1 LTVLSCGLLVA
12 SYWLF
17 GLSLSMH
24 CNNLT
29 ISDFLMKIKLLP
41 DLIFLLMPA
50 LLLTGCIKE
59 DYDVT
64 DPEKEVFNFVVTDSQ
79 REYINASRG
88 EQYEVTDP
96 IPELHFAGSTYTIDR
111 FEIRGDNT
119 LNFTRKGFGMNM
131 NRKIT
136 LLNPHEQIERKYEE
150 FKLLAMV
157 YDYTYIENSTA
168 VGLFKEVDLWPV
180 YSFFTEVRLNDHTQ
194 GLYHFIEDPVEYFI
208 EQKNASFVV
217 RRGYD
222 HVVKAYSINPVNQ
235 KNTDEY
241 INRLDKI
248 YSNLPRYS
256 GRQMY
261 DTLSAYI
268 DLEQYFTKLSIDMLV
283 KNGDYSDEVFFY
295 SKIKDDREVLGVF
308 PWDYD
313 DIFADQPHEIGR
325 DWAPGTIF
333 GHREYWSMD
342 DIIADVGSK
351 LLYSI
356 EDDLDYKIA
365 KDSFL
370 YQEYLKT
377 LRSVIEK
384 IDLAAIDKVFDYTFN
399 HIGPFYANDSIVAQ
413 SRYDVDEISY
423 NLFITNLAEKRQMLK
438 DRRNWI
444 LQELDKQQN
453 R

>member
-1 LTVLSCGLLVA
+1 
-12 SYWLF
+12 
-17 GLSLSMH
+17 
-24 CNNLT
+24 
-29 ISDFLMKIKLLP
+29 MKIKLPYYNFALV
-41 DLIFLLMPA
+41 LLVMFLQ
-50 LLLTGCIKE
+50 GCHKE
-59 DYDVT
+59 NYDT
-64 DPEKEVFNFVVTDSQ
+64 IDPEKEVFNFIVTEPQ
-79 REYINASRG
+79 RQYINASRG
-88 EQYEVTDP
+88 EQYEITDP
-96 IPELHFAGSTYTIDR
+96 LPELQFAGNVYTIDR

-119 LNFTRKGFGMNM
+119 LNFTRKGFGVNM
-131 NRKIT
+131 DKKIT
-136 LLNPHEQIERKYEE
+136 LINPEEQTERKYEE

-180 YSFFTEVRLNDHTQ
+180 YSFFTEVRLNNHTQ
-194 GLYHFIEDPVEYFI
+194 GLYHFIEDPFEYFI

-222 HVVKAYSINPVNQ
+222 HVIKASSVSPDNMP
-235 KNTDEY
+235 DMEGY
-241 INRLDKI
+241 ITRFRRI
-248 YSNLPRYS
+248 YSNLPLYS

-261 DTLSAYI
+261 DTLSSYI
-268 DLEQYFTKLSIDMLV
+268 DLEQYFTKLSIDMLI
-283 KNGDYSDEVFFY
+283 KNGDYTDESIFY
-295 SKIKDDREVLGVF
+295 TKTKNGEEVLGVF

-313 DIFADQPHEIGR
+313 DIFSDQPHEIGNP
-325 DWAPGTIF
+325 WAPGTVF
-333 GHREYWSMD
+333 GKREYNSID

-365 KDSFL
+365 RDSFL

-384 IDLAAIDKVFDYTFN
+384 IDLAVIDKIFDYTN
-399 HIGPFYANDSIVAQ
+399 EHIGAFYDNDSLIEQ
-413 SRYDVDEISY
+413 SKYDVDETNYS
-423 NLFITNLAEKRQMLK
+423 LFVSNLADKRQMLK

-444 LQELDKQQN
+444 LGELDKQKN

>member
-1 LTVLSCGLLVA
+1 
-12 SYWLF
+12 
-17 GLSLSMH
+17 
-24 CNNLT
+24 
-29 ISDFLMKIKLLP
+29 MKIKLPYYNFALV
-41 DLIFLLMPA
+41 LLVMFLQ
-50 LLLTGCIKE
+50 GCHKE
-59 DYDVT
+59 NYDT
-64 DPEKEVFNFVVTDSQ
+64 IDPEKEVFNFIVTEPQ
-79 REYINASRG
+79 RQYINASRG
-88 EQYEVTDP
+88 EQYEIVDP
-96 IPELHFAGSTYTIDR
+96 LPELQFAGNVYTIDR

-119 LNFTRKGFGMNM
+119 LNFTRKGFGVNM
-131 NRKIT
+131 DKKIT
-136 LLNPHEQIERKYEE
+136 LINPEEQTERKYEE

-180 YSFFTEVRLNDHTQ
+180 YSFFTEVRLNNHTQ
-194 GLYHFIEDPVEYFI
+194 GLYHFIEDPFEYFI

-222 HVVKAYSINPVNQ
+222 HVIKASSVSPDNMP
-235 KNTDEY
+235 DMEGY
-241 INRLDKI
+241 IARFRRI
-248 YSNLPRYS
+248 YSNLPLYS

-261 DTLSAYI
+261 DTLSSYI
-268 DLEQYFTKLSIDMLV
+268 DLEQYFTKLSIDMLI
-283 KNGDYSDEVFFY
+283 KNGDYTDESIFY
-295 SKIKDDREVLGVF
+295 TKTKNGEEVLGVF

-313 DIFADQPHEIGR
+313 DIFSDQPHEIGNP
-325 DWAPGTIF
+325 WAPGTVF
-333 GHREYWSMD
+333 GKREYNSID

-365 KDSFL
+365 RDSFL

-384 IDLAAIDKVFDYTFN
+384 IDLAVIDKIFDYTN
-399 HIGPFYANDSIVAQ
+399 EHIGAFYDNDSLIEQ
-413 SRYDVDEISY
+413 SKYDVDETNYS
-423 NLFITNLAEKRQMLK
+423 LFVSNLADKRQMLK

-444 LQELDKQQN
+444 LGELDKQKN